1 MCLHVLP
8 SSPRWDGSDAFCHVQ
23 PTDLCTVTLRTC
35 LPAAGDV
42 RVEEVL
48 RSAVKNAEFTLL
60 VDEVRVPTAVLLPS

>member
-1 MCLHVLP
+1 
-8 SSPRWDGSDAFCHVQ
+8 
-23 PTDLCTVTLRTC
+23 
-35 LPAAGDV
+35 V